1 MNKPIIA
8 VMGATGAQGGSV
20 VDALLKAGKWKV
32 RALTRDPKS
41 ARCDALREKGVD
53 VVKAHAGNKE
63 EIEKAFQGAHGVFA
77 VTNFWD
83 PEIYPNNI
91 PEEERQGRLLADT
104 AVAVG
109 VKHYVWSSLCD
120 ADTASEHKV
129 HVPHFSGKNRV
140 EHYIRKTYPTLN
152 ATYFYPG
159 FYMQNMLGFFKPSP
173 LADGALELAL
183 DIPCDRLVPMI
194 DVSRDT
200 GPIVAAIFENFDKLQ
215 HQIVYGA
222 SEYVSMQQV
231 VKSFSKATGK
241 RWVYRYAEQR
251 NPPKDETS
259 QMMHWIGHYG
269 YFNGASITATQAM
282 VPHLTT
288 FDQFAMV
295 NPPKLLS
302 DAITH

>member
-63 EIEKAFQGAHGVFA
+63 EIEKAFQVRGLRTDYTTDPCVANDQQGAHGVFA

-109 VKHYVWSSLCD
+109 VKHYVWRC
-120 ADTASEHKV
+120 A
-129 HVPHFSGKNRV
+129 
-140 EHYIRKTYPTLN
+140 
-152 ATYFYPG
+152 
-159 FYMQNMLGFFKPSP
+159 
-173 LADGALELAL
+173 
-183 DIPCDRLVPMI
+183 
-194 DVSRDT
+194 
-200 GPIVAAIFENFDKLQ
+200 
-215 HQIVYGA
+215 
-222 SEYVSMQQV
+222 
-231 VKSFSKATGK
+231 
-241 RWVYRYAEQR
+241 
-251 NPPKDETS
+251 
-259 QMMHWIGHYG
+259 
-269 YFNGASITATQAM
+269 
-282 VPHLTT
+282 
-288 FDQFAMV
+288 
-295 NPPKLLS
+295 
-302 DAITH
+302 